1 MMIEH
6 RFGRID
12 KRELCLR
19 WIVPLR
25 FCEWSSESYDWR
37 LSWRR
42 MFKPSLWLRAV
53 TSRYDWRL
61 SWKRR
66 QGNHRCYCQEG
77 MMFDGN
83 ILLAGWGLTW
93 FYSNYT
99 GEIPCWCDKAI
110 EELAERD
117 RNCPPAPIDALVV
130 EDTRQ

>member
-25 FCEWSSESYDWR
+25 FCEWSSES
-37 LSWRR
+37 
-42 MFKPSLWLRAV
+42 
-53 TSRYDWRL
+53 YDWRL

-117 RNCPPAPIDALVV
+117 RNCPPTQIDALGESV
-130 EDTRQ
+130 RGKS